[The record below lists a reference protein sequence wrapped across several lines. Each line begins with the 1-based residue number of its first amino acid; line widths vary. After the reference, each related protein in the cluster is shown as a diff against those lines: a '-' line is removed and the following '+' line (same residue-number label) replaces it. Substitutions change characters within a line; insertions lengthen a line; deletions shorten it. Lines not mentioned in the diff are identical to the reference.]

1 MRHSWWAGALLAC
14 ALVATAQAQSP
25 VRVRG
30 TIVAIDGKTMMV
42 KSRWP

>member
-30 TIVAIDGKTMMV
+30 TIVAIDGMPSTFR
-42 KSRWP
+42 SHD